1 MNAQLEELAVA
12 LWQEYERLK
21 REYVR
26 NNPEAT
32 PEQYQQAMT
41 ALAQRLGL

>member
-1 MNAQLEELAVA
+1 MNAQLEELAVS

-26 NNPEAT
+26 NHPEAT
-32 PEQYQQAMT
+32 PEEYQRAMT
-41 ALAQRLGL
+41 ALAKQLGL